1 MNNILNRPLSDME
14 TDEVYFNEEHR
25 IIPLV
30 KENVF
35 ENVPEDDICH
45 YSGLRSLSFYED
57 MDGDK

>member
-1 MNNILNRPLSDME
+1 ME